1 MLYSQSGG
9 AMLLFPGSRLPFW
22 VSAAGLRALR
32 TSLIVIAFTGLYPQP
47 AGAQERSGLW
57 TTTKQVV
64 CDPTTFTPS
73 IVAYTAQRL
82 DWDSSQIFF
91 EHGVTEHNPAYTI
104 SGRPDDVP
112 MSHGSGDA
120 VILRQSLTVLETSIV
135 NNFSEQVIERFLV
148 SRHPEHRR
156 LFHALGWIERI
167 SVAGYISYQTSALH
181 FSQWQINQQVAR
193 QRGYR

>member
-1 MLYSQSGG
+1 MLPFRSI
-9 AMLLFPGSRLPFW
+9 RLPFGW
-22 VSAAGLRALR
+22 PAAGLRALI
-32 TSLIVIAFTGLYPQP
+32 TASIVAALTALCPN
-47 AGAQERSGLW
+47 AALAQERSSLW

-64 CDPTTFTPS
+64 CDPTTYSPS
-73 IVAYTAQRL
+73 ILAYTAQRL

-91 EHGVTEHNPAYTI
+91 EHGVTEHNPAFTI

-112 MSHGSGDA
+112 LSYAAGNA
-120 VILRQSLTVLETSIV
+120 VILKQSLIVLETSV
-135 NNFSEQVIERFLV
+135 LNNVSEQLIERLLV

-156 LFHALGWIERI
+156 LFHTLGWIERI

-181 FSQWQINQQVAR
+181 FSQWQVNQQVAS